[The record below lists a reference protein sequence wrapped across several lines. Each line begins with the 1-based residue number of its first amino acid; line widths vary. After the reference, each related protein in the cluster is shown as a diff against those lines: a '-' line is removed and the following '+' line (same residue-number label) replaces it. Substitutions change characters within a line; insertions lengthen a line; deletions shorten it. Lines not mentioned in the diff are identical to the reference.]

1 MFRRDRSGADEP
13 DLRILFVTDLHGS
26 ETCFRKSV
34 AGASIHQVDALVV
47 GGDLTGKALRPLV
60 ETAGGYRIGLREDS
74 ERFLTTDDEVQAFE
88 QQAAATGA
96 YSVKLTERDAATL
109 DDDAIDDLLRQQA
122 RVRVRGWA
130 EFAAERLEASTI
142 TCYVGG
148 GNDDTDDILD
158 AFASTGS
165 DRIVACDQRVV
176 ELNAR
181 TEMVSIGY
189 SNPTPWHTPREV
201 EESVLS
207 EMIDSVVAGMRDP
220 ATGIFNVHVPPRG
233 VGLDRCPE
241 LDTSTDPPTPV
252 RIAGEIV
259 FADAGSTAVLA
270 GIEHHQPRLGLH
282 GHIHESRAAARVGG
296 TLCLNPGSDYRDGV
310 LRAAIITV
318 SLKHLRH
325 QFISG

>member
-1 MFRRDRSGADEP
+1 VFRRNRNGGDGG

-26 ETCFRKSV
+26 ETCFRKAVS
-34 AGASIHQVDALVV
+34 GASIHKVDVLVI

-60 ETAGGYRIGLREDS
+60 ETSDGYRVGIHRSTGPA
-74 ERFLTTDDEVQAFE
+74 LTTDEEVGAFE

-96 YSVKLTERDAATL
+96 YCVKLSERAAMEL
-109 DDDAIDDLLRQQA
+109 DDDAIDHLLRQQA
-122 RVRVRGWA
+122 RLRVRRWA
-130 EFAAERLEASTI
+130 EYAAERLQGSEI
-142 TCYVGG
+142 RCYVGG
-148 GNDDTDDILD
+148 GNDDTDDILE
-158 AFASTGS
+158 AFSSSGS

-176 ELNAR
+176 ELAGGV
-181 TEMVSIGY
+181 EMVSIGY

-201 EESVLS
+201 DEAVLS
-207 EMIDSVVAGMRDP
+207 EMIDSVASGMRDP
-220 ATGIFNVHVPPRG
+220 SRGIFNVHVPPRG

-259 FADAGSTAVLA
+259 FSDAGSTAVLA
-270 GIEHHQPRLGLH
+270 GIERHQPRLALH
-282 GHIHESRAAARVGG
+282 GHIHESRAAARIGA

-310 LRAAIITV
+310 LRAAVVTV
-318 SLKHLRH
+318 SPKHVRH